1 METQLQSIARLIGDP
16 VRANILWTLLDG
28 KAYTA
33 SELAMSVDTSLQN
46 ISMHL
51 NKLTQADLLTVEKQ
65 GRHRYFR
72 FSRDEVAY
80 AIEGLVN
87 LVPDGKRKNIG
98 DKMEMPDIQYCRT
111 CYDHLAGKIGVMI
124 TTQLTKQKLL
134 RLSEEKSFVLTTK
147 GKDFFE
153 GLGIDIETLKCERR
167 IFARPCLDWSER
179 KYHLAGSLG
188 AALVEKMLHEDWI
201 RRTKN
206 SRVIIITAKGRK
218 ELGSKFGMGI

>member
-1 METQLQSIARLIGDP
+1 METQLQSIVRLIGDP
-16 VRANILWTLLDG
+16 VRVNILWTLLDG

-33 SELAMSVDTSLQN
+33 SELAMSTDTSLQN

-51 NKLTQADLLTVEKQ
+51 SKLTQADLLTVEKQ

-87 LVPDGKRKNIG
+87 LVPEGKRKNIG
-98 DKMEMPDIQYCRT
+98 DENEIPDIQYCRT

-124 TTQLTKQKLL
+124 TAQLIKQKLL

-147 GKDFFE
+147 GKGLFE
-153 GLGIDIETLKCERR
+153 SLEIDTGNLKSQRR
-167 IFARPCLDWSER
+167 TFARPCLDWSER

-188 AALVEKMLHEDWI
+188 AALLEKILQEDWI

-206 SRVIIITAKGRK
+206 SRVIVITSKGRK
-218 ELGSKFGMGI
+218 ELSSQFGMEF